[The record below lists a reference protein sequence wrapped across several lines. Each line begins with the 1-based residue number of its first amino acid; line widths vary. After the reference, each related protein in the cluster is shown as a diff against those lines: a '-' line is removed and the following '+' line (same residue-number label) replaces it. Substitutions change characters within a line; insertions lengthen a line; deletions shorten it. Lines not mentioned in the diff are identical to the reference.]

1 MPQPDDPATPQ
12 NQLLGLPDGAACP
25 GAPRKQRPTRRTLP
39 LSPGAPV
46 RKLSFD
52 EADAPLA
59 PRPGSVTAP
68 AGGSGSKL
76 SKLQK
81 LR

>member
-1 MPQPDDPATPQ
+1 M
-12 NQLLGLPDGAACP
+12 
-25 GAPRKQRPTRRTLP
+25 LP

-52 EADAPLA
+52 DADALPLP
-59 PRPGSVTAP
+59 PRPGSAAGAAP
-68 AGGSGSKL
+68 TGARL